1 VAAALGRADED
12 VEARCTALARQGQFL
27 HAHGRADWPDGTVTT
42 GYRFL
47 HALYQDV
54 LYQRVSVGRQTRWH
68 ARIGMRLAHGFGEGA
83 GEMAAVL
90 AMHFVRGHM
99 LPQAVRYLRQVGENA
114 MARSAHREA
123 VRYFEQALSAF
134 PHLPEQRDTI
144 EQAIDL
150 RFALRSALNSLG
162 DVGPFEGITL
172 QTAVCKVL

>member
-1 VAAALGRADED
+1 VWDK
-12 VEARCTALARQGQFL
+12 ALAYG
-27 HAHGRADWPDGTVTT
+27 
-42 GYRFL
+42 
-47 HALYQDV
+47 
-54 LYQRVSVGRQTRWH
+54 
-68 ARIGMRLAHGFGEGA
+68 RLAGEK
-83 GEMAAVL
+83 
-90 AMHFVRGHM
+90 
-99 LPQAVRYLRQVGENA
+99 A
-114 MARSAHREA
+114 MARSAYREA